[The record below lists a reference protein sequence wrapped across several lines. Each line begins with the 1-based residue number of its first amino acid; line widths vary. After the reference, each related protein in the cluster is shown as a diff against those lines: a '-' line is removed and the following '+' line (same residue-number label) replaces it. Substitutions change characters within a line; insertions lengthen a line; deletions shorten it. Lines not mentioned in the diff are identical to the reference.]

1 MSDAQMSRSSRFTA
15 DILTTDS
22 DRSFIQSLYEFMEH
36 EKKCLQCPGEGP
48 DELRYTV
55 HRSVFSK
62 VLQLKKKPGKT
73 SKENWK
79 VYFFKNATLRGK
91 QKIWKTL

>member
-62 VLQLKKKPGKT
+62 VLQLKKNPGKT
-73 SKENWK
+73 
-79 VYFFKNATLRGK
+79 
-91 QKIWKTL
+91 

>member
-1 MSDAQMSRSSRFTA
+1 MSRSSRFTA

-22 DRSFIQSLYEFMEH
+22 DRSFIRSLNEFMEH

-62 VLQLKKKPGKT
+62 VLLKRKT
-73 SKENWK
+73 GQ
-79 VYFFKNATLRGK
+79 VYFFKNATLLGK
-91 QKIWKTL
+91 QKI

>member
-1 MSDAQMSRSSRFTA
+1 MSRSSRFTA

-22 DRSFIQSLYEFMEH
+22 DRSFIRSLNEFMEH

-62 VLQLKKKPGKT
+62 VLQLKKKKNPVKLKRKT
-73 SKENWK
+73 GQ

>member
-1 MSDAQMSRSSRFTA
+1 MSRSSRFTA

-22 DRSFIQSLYEFMEH
+22 DRSFIRSLNEFMEH

-62 VLQLKKKPGKT
+62 VLQFKKNPVKLKRKT
-73 SKENWK
+73 GQI
-79 VYFFKNATLRGK
+79 YFFKNATLREK